1 MLSDIYYRYSDLIDI
16 NKVLQKMDDKV
27 LKVRRTAIII
37 VSHLMLMELL
47 RIDAS

>member
-1 MLSDIYYRYSDLIDI
+1 
-16 NKVLQKMDDKV
+16 MDDKI

>member
-16 NKVLQKMDDKV
+16 NKLLQKMDDKV

-47 RIDAS
+47 RIDAA